1 MDVDSIAGT
10 PKRSRKL
17 MEVMGEDTVT
27 SSRASSVS
35 NIDDASPITDKKR
48 KKKKKSKKSQE

>member
-1 MDVDSIAGT
+1 MDVDSAAGT

-17 MEVMGEDTVT
+17 MEVIGEDTVT

-35 NIDDASPITDKKR
+35 NIDDASPITDKR
-48 KKKKKSKKSQE
+48 KKKKKSKKSQ

>member
-1 MDVDSIAGT
+1 MDVDSVAGT

-35 NIDDASPITDKKR
+35 NIDDASPITDKR